1 MFLCVC
7 VWEWHLTHYRQSANP
22 LKVYNADGCH
32 LRNQIWDLLK
42 SISAKEKTFV
52 LALLLNRSSQKR
64 QIKYPLLSN
73 CCLSFFVMAQVH
85 ITTKAVMLSSLGTQQ
100 TLENYLKCYVL
111 ASSALTVKS
120 VQSPFRKCFFSFC
133 SEQSLTKQKNLV
145 NLRSVWALGLVN
157 KISTPSNSLS
167 MCVCLSH
174 TLRRSDTLS
183 SFLYDFPQAAGTECK
198 SRQNSSSSTIH
209 LSTGLLG
216 RKKEERERVSINHLT
231 PGYIYAHSNEFNKES
246 SPWSNIL
253 SGTSSLSPSSTP
265 SSLYYPPLHHRHH
278 FLLLI
283 PQEASDC
290 EVAEDASVGSAQTEK
305 KKTGLDTRP
314 LSLS

>member
-1 MFLCVC
+1 M
-7 VWEWHLTHYRQSANP
+7 
-22 LKVYNADGCH
+22 YNADGCH

-120 VQSPFRKCFFSFC
+120 VQSPFRKCFFFSFC

-145 NLRSVWALGLVN
+145 NLRSVWALGSVN

-167 MCVCLSH
+167 MCVSLTH
-174 TLRRSDTLS
+174 TQTFRHAQLFPLR
-183 SFLYDFPQAAGTECK
+183 FP
-198 SRQNSSSSTIH
+198 
-209 LSTGLLG
+209 TGSG
-216 RKKEERERVSINHLT
+216 DRV
-231 PGYIYAHSNEFNKES
+231 
-246 SPWSNIL
+246 
-253 SGTSSLSPSSTP
+253 
-265 SSLYYPPLHHRHH
+265 
-278 FLLLI
+278 
-283 PQEASDC
+283 
-290 EVAEDASVGSAQTEK
+290 
-305 KKTGLDTRP
+305 
-314 LSLS
+314 